1 MDDWSSFRTT
11 TSEQQRLRAALS
23 GFCESQDLPE
33 EQRAAYTA
41 YLRKRIR
48 PAVEMLIRE
57 DDFSKLERI
66 LQTGWLS
73 DADRKRFLNLAADQ
87 QKWQAFRILLNRS
100 SQDPMQENTE
110 SRKTEAAFQK
120 EKPTKEKEAL
130 ALRLFE
136 EARKNLCWLYPELGE
151 AILFF
156 QHQPSDRTKTITSD
170 GHTIYFNSDF
180 VLRMCTENSSFL
192 KEGYQHLLLECIR
205 RFGKETPEPE
215 KEEQSPVPWLMPE
228 KEEQSPV
235 PWLMPEKEKQ
245 FPVSWLVPGKE
256 PELIESFQP
265 VWKRVARKLA
275 ENYGTGGLRRGRN
288 RGGKKETL
296 SGIEKRAY
304 DYRRF
309 LKRFTVTREE
319 MELDLDSFDPVAY
332 HYGLMYYGNFPFIEP
347 PETREGNRLEELV
360 IAIDTSGSCKK
371 EIVAKFLG
379 ETRSILEEKENFFS
393 RWNVCLIQCDSF
405 VQDVTMIHSPKEW
418 EAYRETITIK
428 GRGGTDFRP
437 VFRKVEELRKQHV
450 FRNLKALIY
459 FTDGDGIYPEQKP
472 DYETAFVFVRQTE
485 KMKLVPKWAKKLLTE
500 ECTL

>member
-48 PAVEMLIRE
+48 SAVEMLIRE

-136 EARKNLCWLYPELGE
+136 EARKNLCWLSPELGE

-156 QHQPSDRTKTITSD
+156 RHQPSDRTKAITSD

-180 VLRMCTENSSFL
+180 VLRMCAENSSFL

-205 RFGKETPEPE
+205 RFGKETPEP
-215 KEEQSPVPWLMPE
+215 
-228 KEEQSPV
+228 
-235 PWLMPEKEKQ
+235 
-245 FPVSWLVPGKE
+245 
-256 PELIESFQP
+256 
-265 VWKRVARKLA
+265 
-275 ENYGTGGLRRGRN
+275 
-288 RGGKKETL
+288 
-296 SGIEKRAY
+296 
-304 DYRRF
+304 
-309 LKRFTVTREE
+309 
-319 MELDLDSFDPVAY
+319 
-332 HYGLMYYGNFPFIEP
+332 
-347 PETREGNRLEELV
+347 REGNRLEELV

-418 EAYRETITIK
+418 EAYRETIIIK

-437 VFRKVEELRKQHV
+437 VFQKVEELRKQHV

-485 KMKLVPKWAKKLLTE
+485 KMNLVPKWAKKLLTE

>member
-23 GFCESQDLPE
+23 SFCESQDLPE

-110 SRKTEAAFQK
+110 SRKTEAAVQK
-120 EKPTKEKEAL
+120 EKSTKEKEAL

-156 QHQPSDRTKTITSD
+156 RHQPSDRTKAITSD

-180 VLRMCTENSSFL
+180 VLRMCAENSSFL

-215 KEEQSPVPWLMPE
+215 KEEQSPV
-228 KEEQSPV
+228 S
-235 PWLMPEKEKQ
+235 WLMPEKEKSLRFHGWCREKSRNLSSLFNQ
-245 FPVSWLVPGKE
+245 SGNVLPASWRKTTAPAACGEARTAVEKKKLCPG
-256 PELIESFQP
+256 S
-265 VWKRVARKLA
+265 
-275 ENYGTGGLRRGRN
+275 
-288 RGGKKETL
+288 KKE
-296 SGIEKRAY
+296 R
-304 DYRRF
+304 
-309 LKRFTVTREE
+309 
-319 MELDLDSFDPVAY
+319 
-332 HYGLMYYGNFPFIEP
+332 
-347 PETREGNRLEELV
+347 
-360 IAIDTSGSCKK
+360 
-371 EIVAKFLG
+371 
-379 ETRSILEEKENFFS
+379 
-393 RWNVCLIQCDSF
+393 
-405 VQDVTMIHSPKEW
+405 
-418 EAYRETITIK
+418 TIT
-428 GRGGTDFRP
+428 
-437 VFRKVEELRKQHV
+437 
-450 FRNLKALIY
+450 A
-459 FTDGDGIYPEQKP
+459 
-472 DYETAFVFVRQTE
+472 AF
-485 KMKLVPKWAKKLLTE
+485 
-500 ECTL
+500 

>member
-87 QKWQAFRILLNRS
+87 QKWQAFHILLNRN

-156 QHQPSDRTKTITSD
+156 QHQPSDRTKAITSD

-180 VLRMCTENSSFL
+180 VLRMCAENSSFL

-215 KEEQSPVPWLMPE
+215 KKEQPPVSWLMPE
-228 KEEQSPV
+228 KENSLRFHGWCREKSRNLSSLFNQSGNVLPASWRKTTAPAACGEARTAV
-235 PWLMPEKEKQ
+235 EKKK
-245 FPVSWLVPGKE
+245 PCPG
-256 PELIESFQP
+256 S
-265 VWKRVARKLA
+265 
-275 ENYGTGGLRRGRN
+275 
-288 RGGKKETL
+288 KKE
-296 SGIEKRAY
+296 R
-304 DYRRF
+304 
-309 LKRFTVTREE
+309 
-319 MELDLDSFDPVAY
+319 
-332 HYGLMYYGNFPFIEP
+332 
-347 PETREGNRLEELV
+347 
-360 IAIDTSGSCKK
+360 
-371 EIVAKFLG
+371 
-379 ETRSILEEKENFFS
+379 
-393 RWNVCLIQCDSF
+393 
-405 VQDVTMIHSPKEW
+405 
-418 EAYRETITIK
+418 TIT
-428 GRGGTDFRP
+428 
-437 VFRKVEELRKQHV
+437 
-450 FRNLKALIY
+450 A
-459 FTDGDGIYPEQKP
+459 
-472 DYETAFVFVRQTE
+472 AS
-485 KMKLVPKWAKKLLTE
+485 
-500 ECTL
+500 

>member
-156 QHQPSDRTKTITSD
+156 QHQPSDRTKAITSD

-180 VLRMCTENSSFL
+180 VLRMCAENSSFL

-205 RFGKETPEPE
+205 RFGKETLEPE
-215 KEEQSPVPWLMPE
+215 KKEQPPV
-228 KEEQSPV
+228 S
-235 PWLMPEKEKQ
+235 WLMPEKEKQ
-245 FPVSWLVPGKE
+245 SPVSWLVPGKE
-256 PELIESFQP
+256 PELIESFQS
-265 VWKRVARKLA
+265 VWKRASRKLA
-275 ENYGTGGLRRGRN
+275 ENYGTGGLRRGQN

-332 HYGLMYYGNFPFIEP
+332 HMGLCI
-347 PETREGNRLEELV
+347 T
-360 IAIDTSGSCKK
+360 
-371 EIVAKFLG
+371 EISL
-379 ETRSILEEKENFFS
+379 SSS
-393 RWNVCLIQCDSF
+393 RRRR
-405 VQDVTMIHSPKEW
+405 
-418 EAYRETITIK
+418 ARETVSKSWLSRSTH
-428 GRGGTDFRP
+428 P
-437 VFRKVEELRKQHV
+437 VR
-450 FRNLKALIY
+450 
-459 FTDGDGIYPEQKP
+459 
-472 DYETAFVFVRQTE
+472 
-485 KMKLVPKWAKKLLTE
+485 AKKKS
-500 ECTL
+500 